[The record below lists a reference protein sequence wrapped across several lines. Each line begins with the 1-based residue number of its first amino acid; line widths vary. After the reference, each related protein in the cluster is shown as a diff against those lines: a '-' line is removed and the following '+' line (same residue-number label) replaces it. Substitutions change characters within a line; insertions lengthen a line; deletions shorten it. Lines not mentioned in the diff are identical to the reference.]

1 MEQEIKK
8 LTKAVDKLARELKR
22 YNDTKNAGPAGVDGS
37 DHFTKVY
44 PTQPPGATF
53 MDPTQLPEV
62 KVSLG
67 QRNEG
72 RTFANMLAR
81 AMNHDEKMDALKNAY
96 FKDSVDRL
104 EAAREA
110 AQVKLY
116 RSKGGKS

>member
-22 YNDTKNAGPAGVDGS
+22 YNDTKNAGPVGE
-37 DHFTKVY
+37 
-44 PTQPPGATF
+44 PGKY
-53 MDPTQLPEV
+53 MDPTQLPDV

-81 AMNHDEKMDALKNAY
+81 AMSQDADEQAREKLDTIAAALKA
-96 FKDSVDRL
+96 
-104 EAAREA
+104 E
-110 AQVKLY
+110 QVKKY
-116 RSKGGKS
+116 RSRGE

>member
-37 DHFTKVY
+37 AGIEF
-44 PTQPPGATF
+44 
-53 MDPTQLPEV
+53 DPTQLPDV
-62 KVSLG
+62 KVSVG

-81 AMNHDEKMDALKNAY
+81 AMSQDADEQVREKLDTIAAALKA
-96 FKDSVDRL
+96 
-104 EAAREA
+104 E
-110 AQVKLY
+110 QVKKY
-116 RSKGGKS
+116 RSKGERS

>member
-22 YNDTKNAGPAGVDGS
+22 YNDTRNAGPAGE
-37 DHFTKVY
+37 
-44 PTQPPGATF
+44 PGK
-53 MDPTQLPEV
+53 LPDV

-81 AMNHDEKMDALKNAY
+81 AMSQDADKQVREKLDTIAAALKA
-96 FKDSVDRL
+96 
-104 EAAREA
+104 E
-110 AQVKLY
+110 QVKKY
-116 RSKGGKS
+116 RSRGDHR

>member
-22 YNDTKNAGPAGVDGS
+22 YNDTKNAGPAGV
-37 DHFTKVY
+37 
-44 PTQPPGATF
+44 PGKPGVPGKH
-53 MDPTQLPEV
+53 MDPTQLPDV

-81 AMNHDEKMDALKNAY
+81 AMDQEDQKMQDSLDTIAAALKA
-96 FKDSVDRL
+96 
-104 EAAREA
+104 E
-110 AQVKLY
+110 QVKKY
-116 RSKGGKS
+116 RSKGGQS

>member
-22 YNDTKNAGPAGVDGS
+22 YNDTKNAGPAGE
-37 DHFTKVY
+37 
-44 PTQPPGATF
+44 PGN
-53 MDPTQLPEV
+53 LPDV

-81 AMNHDEKMDALKNAY
+81 AMNQEPEDLIRERMDEIAAALKA
-96 FKDSVDRL
+96 
-104 EAAREA
+104 E
-110 AQVKLY
+110 QVKKY
-116 RSKGGKS
+116 RSRGGQS

>member
-37 DHFTKVY
+37 AGIEF
-44 PTQPPGATF
+44 
-53 MDPTQLPEV
+53 DPTKLPDV
-62 KVSLG
+62 KVNLG

-81 AMNHDEKMDALKNAY
+81 AMSQEDQKMQDSLDTIAAALKA
-96 FKDSVDRL
+96 
-104 EAAREA
+104 E
-110 AQVKLY
+110 QVKKY
-116 RSKGGKS
+116 RSKGGQS

>member
-22 YNDTKNAGPAGVDGS
+22 YNDTKNAGPAGD
-37 DHFTKVY
+37 
-44 PTQPPGATF
+44 PGRPGVPGKL
-53 MDPTQLPEV
+53 MDPTQLPDV

-81 AMNHDEKMDALKNAY
+81 AMSQEAYEGVDERVTLNG
-96 FKDSVDRL
+96 R
-104 EAAREA
+104 
-110 AQVKLY
+110 QVEQLTKLFEEN
-116 RSKGGKS
+116 KANGKRT

>member
-1 MEQEIKK
+1 MEQEIRK

-37 DHFTKVY
+37 AGIKF
-44 PTQPPGATF
+44 
-53 MDPTQLPEV
+53 DPTQLPEV

-81 AMNHDEKMDALKNAY
+81 AMSQDADEQAREKLDTIAAALKAEQT
-96 FKDSVDRL
+96 K
-104 EAAREA
+104 
-110 AQVKLY
+110 KY
-116 RSKGGKS
+116 RSRGGQS

>member
-44 PTQPPGATF
+44 PTQPPGAMF

-72 RTFANMLAR
+72 RTFANLLAR
-81 AMNHDEKMDALKNAY
+81 AMSQEDQKMQDSLDTIAAALKA
-96 FKDSVDRL
+96 
-104 EAAREA
+104 E
-110 AQVKLY
+110 QVKKY
-116 RSKGGKS
+116 RSRGE

>member
-22 YNDTKNAGPAGVDGS
+22 YNDTKNAGPAGE
-37 DHFTKVY
+37 
-44 PTQPPGATF
+44 PGN
-53 MDPTQLPEV
+53 LPDV

-81 AMNHDEKMDALKNAY
+81 AMDNVEDIHIAEKAYCQSDKQVREKLEEIAAALKA
-96 FKDSVDRL
+96 
-104 EAAREA
+104 E
-110 AQVKLY
+110 QVKKY
-116 RSKGGKS
+116 RSRGGQN

>member
-37 DHFTKVY
+37 AGIEF
-44 PTQPPGATF
+44 
-53 MDPTQLPEV
+53 DPTNLPDV

-81 AMNHDEKMDALKNAY
+81 AMDQEDQKMQDSLDTIAAALKA
-96 FKDSVDRL
+96 
-104 EAAREA
+104 E
-110 AQVKLY
+110 QVKKY
-116 RSKGGKS
+116 RSKGGQS